1 MSIDAES
8 SPRSGSA
15 LQRLEPPTA
24 VSPTV
29 RPLLTNITRTYDNV
43 TAIKSF
49 NNTRR
54 LQGAQMVGGAPPE
67 EVEMAMCDIATV
79 FAKLTE
85 IKANPDCTAGCA
97 GGTGEC
103 PASWYPG
110 RVDMCSAEC
119 GRVFE
124 PFCAPTRAHPLQ
136 FRQRSDAV
144 ESRVWFNPQLSER
157 CKLCAGDQCGQM
169 LVASGMG
176 GMDEMSIFCEN
187 QTSSTSLLGCHSD
200 APA

>member
-29 RPLLTNITRTYDNV
+29 RPLLTNITPTHDNV
-43 TAIKSF
+43 TTIKSF
-49 NNTRR
+49 NSTRR

-110 RVDMCSAEC
+110 RADMCSAEC
-119 GRVFE
+119 GVVFE
-124 PFCAPTRAHPLQ
+124 PFCAPEPTRSSFGSALTQWNPESGLIRSSLTLQ
-136 FRQRSDAV
+136 ALRRGPMRPDAG
-144 ESRVWFNPQLSER
+144 RL
-157 CKLCAGDQCGQM
+157 GDGRHGRD
-169 LVASGMG
+169 V
-176 GMDEMSIFCEN
+176 
-187 QTSSTSLLGCHSD
+187 SLL
-200 APA
+200 

>member
-1 MSIDAES
+1 V
-8 SPRSGSA
+8 G
-15 LQRLEPPTA
+15 
-24 VSPTV
+24 
-29 RPLLTNITRTYDNV
+29 PLLTDITRMHDNV
-43 TAIKSF
+43 SPIKSV

-124 PFCAPTRAHPLQ
+124 PFCAPEPTRSSFGSALTQWNPESGLIRSSLTLQ
-136 FRQRSDAV
+136 ALRRGPMWPDA
-144 ESRVWFNPQLSER
+144 RRL
-157 CKLCAGDQCGQM
+157 GDGRHGRD
-169 LVASGMG
+169 V
-176 GMDEMSIFCEN
+176 
-187 QTSSTSLLGCHSD
+187 SLL
-200 APA
+200 

>member
-15 LQRLEPPTA
+15 LQGLEPPTA

-29 RPLLTNITRTYDNV
+29 RPLLTDITRTHDNV
-43 TAIKSF
+43 TTIKSV
-49 NNTRR
+49 NSTRR
-54 LQGAQMVGGAPPE
+54 LQGAQMVGGAPPK
-67 EVEMAMCDIATV
+67 EVEMALCDIGTV
-79 FAKLTE
+79 FLELTE

-124 PFCAPTRAHPLQ
+124 PFCAPTRAHPLP

-144 ESRVWFNPQLSER
+144 ESRVWF
-157 CKLCAGDQCGQM
+157 
-169 LVASGMG
+169 
-176 GMDEMSIFCEN
+176 
-187 QTSSTSLLGCHSD
+187 
-200 APA
+200 